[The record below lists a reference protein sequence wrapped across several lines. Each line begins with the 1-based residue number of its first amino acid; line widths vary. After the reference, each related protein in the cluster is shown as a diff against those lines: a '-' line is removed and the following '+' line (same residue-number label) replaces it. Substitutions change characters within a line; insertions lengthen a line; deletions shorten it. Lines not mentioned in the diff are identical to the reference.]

1 MLRVSVIVPV
11 YNLEGYIA
19 ECITSIQNQ
28 TYQDLQI
35 IIVDDGSTDA
45 TFHICG
51 EIAKKDK
58 RINLYRI
65 DHGGAAAAR
74 NAGLAHVEGDCIF
87 WVDADDTIHPQAL
100 EILTHMMTET
110 NADISKIELTE
121 KAMSFHEG
129 IVVYK
134 KQEYFRKVLTD
145 EIKSYMAGTL
155 FKKELFDGIRFPEA
169 MMVEDYAVYP
179 DVVNRA
185 EIIAATNKNLYFYR
199 RCRHGSETDIGK
211 NQICGLWARAYLT
224 ARRYEIYKDEY
235 QKESEIVLSQ
245 AVSYTNITYMKMTKK
260 GGYEEER
267 SLLYNFLKKNK
278 GTICRNPYI
287 SHYKKKVAISIIN
300 HSAMVYAFAYLHE
313 LKSRIKSV
321 YKGRKK

>member
-1 MLRVSVIVPV
+1 MLRVSVIVPA

-35 IIVDDGSTDA
+35 IIVDDGSTDT
-45 TFHICG
+45 TFHICH

-58 RINLYRI
+58 RISLYRI
-65 DHGGAAAAR
+65 NHGGAAAAR
-74 NAGLAHVEGDCIF
+74 NTGLTHVEGDCIF
-87 WVDADDTIHPQAL
+87 WVDGDDTIHPQAL
-100 EILTHMMTET
+100 EKLTHMMIET

-121 KAMSFHEG
+121 KAMSSHEDLT
-129 IVVYK
+129 VYK
-134 KQEYFRKVLTD
+134 KQEYIRKVLTD

-155 FKKELFDGIRFPEA
+155 FKKELFDGIRFPEG

-179 DVVNRA
+179 EVINKS

-199 RCRHGSETDIGK
+199 RYRHGSETHIGR

-224 ARRYEIYKDEY
+224 TRRYERYRHEY
-235 QKESEIVLSQ
+235 PEESKVILAQS
-245 AVSYTNITYMKMTKK
+245 VSYANITYMMMLKK
-260 GGYEEER
+260 GCNEEER
-267 SLLYNFLKKNK
+267 IFLYNYLKNNQEN
-278 GTICRNPYI
+278 ICQNPYL

-300 HSAMVYAFAYLHE
+300 HSAMIYPLACLHE
-313 LKSRIKSV
+313 LKSGMKSIF
-321 YKGRKK
+321 KGRKK

>member
-1 MLRVSVIVPV
+1 MLKVSVIVPV
-11 YNLEGYIA
+11 YNLEGYIT

-35 IIVDDGSTDA
+35 IIIDDGSTDA
-45 TFHICG
+45 TFRICC

-58 RINLYRI
+58 RINLYHI

-87 WVDADDTIHPQAL
+87 WVDGDDILHPQAL
-100 EILTHMMTET
+100 EILTHMMAET

-129 IVVYK
+129 LVVYK
-134 KQEYFRKVLTD
+134 RLEYFRKMLTD

-155 FKKELFDGIRFPEA
+155 FKKELFDGIRFPEG

-179 DVVNRA
+179 EIVNRA
-185 EIIAATNKNLYFYR
+185 EIIAATNKNLYLYR
-199 RCRHGSETDIGK
+199 RCRHGSETYIGR

-224 ARRYEIYKDEY
+224 TIRYERYKREY
-235 QKESEIVLSQ
+235 PEECQVILAQS
-245 AVSYTNITYMKMTKK
+245 VSYVNITYMKMLKK
-260 GGYEEER
+260 GCNEEER
-267 SLLYNFLKKNK
+267 IFLYNHLKKN
-278 GTICRNPYI
+278 
-287 SHYKKKVAISIIN
+287 
-300 HSAMVYAFAYLHE
+300 
-313 LKSRIKSV
+313 
-321 YKGRKK
+321 